1 MIHVIKSFFL
11 SKYENCDFI
20 EQNKARVFLYYS
32 LLMLI
37 LLGFIPLGYV
47 VMHMPTDVAIRGGLG
62 AVVIAGLVVV
72 SLCILRTGK
81 LNAAIAAYSF
91 PTVLIVNVVRI
102 MNAAG
107 DHSTAFTAYIFYMIY
122 LIVFLAAFGKRWHV
136 PAAAILFIANN
147 VATLYIVRGD
157 EGSVAMANVTGFIN
171 GTLGMAVTAVS
182 AYALVSLMQSYT
194 DTLRANS
201 DSANRKMK
209 DIEDVIVKTRDGLDV
224 GDSLI
229 GEVKSMEASLESI
242 NARLTASKDRL
253 DQLSVEIAEAKR
265 ANDEIVGASSE
276 LDRAGESYR
285 GITEQA
291 SAAVN
296 EMTASIQGIS
306 NVSTRSNAS
315 VEMLSRSISQGEEAA
330 SSAAESM
337 SHLAGNAD
345 SLLSIVDVI
354 TGIAGQTNLLAMNAA
369 IEAAHAGDSGKGFG
383 VVADEIR
390 RLAEETSQNIQA
402 ITEGLQTFLNDV
414 GTAEKSFSGIG
425 GAFGDISLR
434 ATDVAHAF
442 EEIIAGLQDLDA
454 GTTDIDRSVMS
465 VVDSS
470 SGMSASIRSVDRM
483 VADNNKAIDSVKRL
497 TLESLADLAR
507 ISEGFDDIL
516 ARAGKLR
523 NLGNESGGCMSE
535 MDAAIRKLK
544 DD

>member
-1 MIHVIKSFFL
+1 MIHLLKSFFL

-20 EQNKARVFLYYS
+20 EQNKARIFLYYS
-32 LLMLI
+32 FLMIL
-37 LLGFIPLGYV
+37 LLGFIPLGYIV
-47 VMHMPTDVAIRGGLG
+47 LNMPAKVAIRGGIG
-62 AVVIAGLVVV
+62 AAVIALLVVM
-72 SLCILRTGK
+72 SLFILRTGK
-81 LNAAIAAYSF
+81 LNRAIAAYAI
-91 PTVLIVNVVRI
+91 PTILIVNAVRI
-102 MNAAG
+102 LNAMS
-107 DHSTAFTAYIFYMIY
+107 DHSSAFTSYIFYMIY
-122 LIVFLAAFGKRWHV
+122 MIVFMAAFGKRWHV
-136 PAAAILFIANN
+136 PATAALCIANN
-147 VATLYIVRGD
+147 VITLFIVKGD
-157 EGSVAMANVTGFIN
+157 EGAVAIANVTGFIN

-182 AYALVSLMQSYT
+182 AFALVSLMHSYT
-194 DTLRANS
+194 ETLRANS
-201 DSANRKMK
+201 ESTTRKMR
-209 DIEDVIVKTRDGLDV
+209 DIEGVIAKTRDGLNV
-224 GDSLI
+224 GDSLV

-242 NARLTASKDRL
+242 NARLNASKDRL
-253 DQLSVEIAEAKR
+253 DQLSQEIAEAKR

-276 LDRAGESYR
+276 LDKAGESYR

-330 SSAAESM
+330 SSASESM
-337 SHLAGNAD
+337 SRLSGNAD

-442 EEIIAGLQDLDA
+442 EEIIAGLRDLDA
-454 GTTDIDRSVMS
+454 GTADIDRSVMS

-470 SGMSASIRSVDRM
+470 SGMSVSIRSVDKM
-483 VADNNKAIDSVKRL
+483 VADNNKAIDSVRRL
-497 TLESLADLAR
+497 TQESLADLAK
-507 ISEGFDDIL
+507 ISDGFDDIL
-516 ARAGKLR
+516 TRAGKLR
-523 NLGNESGGCMSE
+523 NLGNESGNCMTE